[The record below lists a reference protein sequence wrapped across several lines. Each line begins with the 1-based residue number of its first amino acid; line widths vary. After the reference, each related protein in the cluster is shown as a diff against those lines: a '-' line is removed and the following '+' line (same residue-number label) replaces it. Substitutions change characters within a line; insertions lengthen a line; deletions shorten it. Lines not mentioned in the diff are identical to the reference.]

1 MLKIATTFLVAATV
15 IFSLSVNAQSNST
28 SIEKLD
34 VLKTCVTAEQKDTAE
49 KVLNF
54 MFSYRWWNIKN
65 MMSAIHPDYAHW
77 HASRVYNA
85 VVTPEDKWD
94 ALPYKKGIVTKETFL
109 SDLAMV
115 AYTNDVTKYIVDIK
129 RAECLGSD
137 TVVLSSIFN
146 GTSVFR
152 NSEGYVTHEVK
163 LENIPTRFTIMVKDG
178 LIYRNSIDLEDT
190 VTVELW
196 KKIKAAIAS
205 NPAMAPDESTKTT
218 YKKIL
223 EKFESEAGYVPAGN
237 GK

>member
-1 MLKIATTFLVAATV
+1 MLKNATLFLATAMLM
-15 IFSLSVNAQSNST
+15 FSLSAKAQSNNT
-28 SIEKLD
+28 NIEKLD
-34 VLKTCVTAEQKDTAE
+34 LLKTCVTAEQKDTAE

-94 ALPYKKGIVTKETFL
+94 ALPYKKGIVTRETFL

-129 RAECLGSD
+129 RAECLGAD

-152 NSEGYVTHEVK
+152 NPEGYVTHEVK

-178 LIYRNSIDLEDT
+178 LIYRDSIDLEDT

-205 NPAMAPDESTKTT
+205 TPAMAPDESTKTT

-223 EKFESEAGYVPAGN
+223 EKFEAEAGIVPSGN